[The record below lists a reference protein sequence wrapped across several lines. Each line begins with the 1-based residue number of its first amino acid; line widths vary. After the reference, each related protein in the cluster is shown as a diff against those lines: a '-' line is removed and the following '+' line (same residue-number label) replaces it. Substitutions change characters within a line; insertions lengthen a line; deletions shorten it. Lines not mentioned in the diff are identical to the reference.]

1 MNLVLRRIEVVE
13 QALSV
18 KRAAGSS
25 DGDKYFQGRRM
36 VDPLV
41 GKTMAARRGMGK
53 RLSESA

>member
-25 DGDKYFQGRRM
+25 DGDSIFKGDEWLTR
-36 VDPLV
+36 
-41 GKTMAARRGMGK
+41 
-53 RLSESA
+53 